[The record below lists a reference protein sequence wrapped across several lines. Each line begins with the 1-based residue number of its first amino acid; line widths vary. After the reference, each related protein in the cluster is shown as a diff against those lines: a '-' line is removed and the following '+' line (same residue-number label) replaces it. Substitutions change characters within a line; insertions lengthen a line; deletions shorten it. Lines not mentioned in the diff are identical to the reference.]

1 MNVYTGKQLAD
12 ILQQEDADMNL
23 RTVRYYTQIGMLP
36 PLELVGNKRVYTDR
50 HLECLRAILTLSKS
64 GKSLADIQVKLA
76 ALSPEEIA
84 SLGARLRFYQ
94 PQHILQHET
103 LVINDDVMLTV
114 SPQITP
120 EQRSEMIEAVTRLL
134 RGEKEL

>member
-1 MNVYTGKQLAD
+1 M
-12 ILQQEDADMNL
+12 
-23 RTVRYYTQIGMLP
+23 
-36 PLELVGNKRVYTDR
+36 
-50 HLECLRAILTLSKS
+50 RAILTLSKS
-64 GKSLADIQVKLA
+64 GESLADIQVKLA

-84 SLGARLRFYQ
+84 GLGARLKFYQ
-94 PQHILQHET
+94 PQHILQYET

-134 RGEKEL
+134 RGENKL

>member
-36 PLELVGNKRVYTDR
+36 PLELVGNKRVYTER
-50 HLECLRAILTLSKS
+50 HLESLRAILTLSKS
-64 GKSLADIQVKLA
+64 GESLADIQMKLSELTA
-76 ALSPEEIA
+76 EEVA
-84 SLGARLRFYQ
+84 SIGARLRFYQ
-94 PQHILQHET
+94 PEHILQHET
-103 LVINDDVMLTV
+103 LVINEDVMLTV

-120 EQRSEMIEAVTRLL
+120 ELKSEMIEAVTRLL
-134 RGEKEL
+134 RGEKKQ